1 MTALQTYSTMVV
13 GIARADQVDPGSEV
27 VVRQEGE
34 QKGGAEDWTARSKSS
49 SAHQLVNI
57 LIYI

>member
-49 SAHQLVNI
+49 SAHQLIN
-57 LIYI
+57 